1 MVQNVQLIGCLPKLS
16 RMDDPK
22 ISFVEEDY
30 PHNNALVI
38 NLTIADFNTQWVLVD
53 NSSLADILYYLA
65 FQQMRI
71 DRGWLIPSDASL
83 MGFDEMKVMPV
94 EFVMLSVI
102 ISTYPQQI
110 TRDVTFLVMDCSSA
124 YNAIIKRPTLNA
136 WRAATSTY
144 HLLLKFPT
152 KYRIGKSQGD

>member
-1 MVQNVQLIGCLPKLS
+1 M
-16 RMDDPK
+16 
-22 ISFVEEDY
+22 ISFIEEDY

-53 NSSLADILYYLA
+53 NRSLADILYYLA

-71 DRGWLIPSDASL
+71 DRGWLIPSDAFL

-124 YNAIIKRPTLNA
+124 YNAIIK
-136 WRAATSTY
+136 
-144 HLLLKFPT
+144 
-152 KYRIGKSQGD
+152 

>member
-1 MVQNVQLIGCLPKLS
+1 M
-16 RMDDPK
+16 
-22 ISFVEEDY
+22 ISFIEEDY

-53 NSSLADILYYLA
+53 NRSSADILYYLA

-124 YNAIIKRPTLNA
+124 YNAIIK
-136 WRAATSTY
+136 
-144 HLLLKFPT
+144 
-152 KYRIGKSQGD
+152 